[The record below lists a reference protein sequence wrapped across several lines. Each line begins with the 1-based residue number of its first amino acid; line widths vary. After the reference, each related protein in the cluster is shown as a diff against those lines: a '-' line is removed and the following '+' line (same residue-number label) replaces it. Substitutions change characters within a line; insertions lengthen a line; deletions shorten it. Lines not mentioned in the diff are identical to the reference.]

1 MSSTTPESWA
11 GENPFVIVILIGG
24 GKPVVKPPR
33 HVARLVL
40 TNAVNVNIRGPYL
53 IARAALSL
61 LLKSDLK
68 LLITVSSVG
77 AHVVGPG
84 LSDYQTSK
92 LAVLRSTEFL
102 AAENAEAGLVAISV
116 HPGNMLTDMIS
127 DLGDIPPELKAVF
140 TETPEL
146 CADSLVYLSSVAKE
160 RRQWLSGRYVN
171 VTWDLAELLSPEMEK
186 RIVEKDLLKVKLATP
201 QVYP

>member
-1 MSSTTPESWA
+1 M
-11 GENPFVIVILIGG
+11 
-24 GKPVVKPPR
+24 
-33 HVARLVL
+33 
-40 TNAVNVNIRGPYL
+40 
-53 IARAALSL
+53 IARAALPL
-61 LLKSDLK
+61 LLQSDLK

-171 VTWDLAELLSPEMEK
+171 VTWDVPELLSPEMER
-186 RIVEKDLLKVKLATP
+186 RIVEGDLLKVKLATP
-201 QVYP
+201 QVYA